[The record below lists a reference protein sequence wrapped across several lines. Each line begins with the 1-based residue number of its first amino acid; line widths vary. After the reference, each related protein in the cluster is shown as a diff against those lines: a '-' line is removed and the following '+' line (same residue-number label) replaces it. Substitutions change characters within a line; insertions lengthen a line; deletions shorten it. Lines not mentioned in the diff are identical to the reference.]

1 MEETTVMSLKD
12 TLLIVDDV
20 PENIDVI
27 RDTLKDEYRIIATT
41 QGKKA
46 FQLACNRKP
55 DLILL
60 DIMMPE
66 IDGYTVCKQLK
77 SDNKTSDIPVFFTT
91 ALNTEEDETKGLS
104 LGAVDY
110 ITKPFCMPIV
120 RERIRLQLEL
130 KRHRDKL
137 EDLVD
142 QRTLELSESQKQII
156 YRLSLASEYRDPET
170 GSHIKRM
177 SHYCQLLFKY
187 IGKSNKECERILHA
201 SPMHDVGKIGIPDS
215 ILLKPGKLT
224 KEEFDTMKS
233 HTTIGKR
240 ILSGQDSS
248 GKDVLPSVESPLIK
262 MAISI
267 AHTHHE
273 KWDGT
278 GYPNRLKATDIP
290 IEGRVAALSDVF
302 DALTSDR
309 PYKEAWPVEKA
320 LEEIV
325 NLKEKNFDPELVE
338 AFVEIF
344 PQILDFKSRF
354 TDKS

>member
-1 MEETTVMSLKD
+1 MSLKH

-27 RDTLKDEYRIIATT
+27 RDTLKDDYRMIATT
-41 QGKKA
+41 RGEKA
-46 FQLACNRKP
+46 FQLACKKKP

-60 DIMMPE
+60 DIMMPDV
-66 IDGYTVCKQLK
+66 DGYTVCKKLK
-77 SDNKTSDIPVFFTT
+77 TDERTSDIPIFFTT
-91 ALNTEEDETKGLS
+91 ALNSEADETKGLS
-104 LGAVDY
+104 LGAADY

-120 RERIRLQLEL
+120 RERIRSQLEL
-130 KRHRDKL
+130 KEHRDRL

-142 QRTLELSESQKQII
+142 KRTYELSESQKQII

-177 SHYCQLLFKY
+177 SHYCQLLFKH
-187 IGKSNKECERILHA
+187 IGRSDKECERILHA

-224 KEEFDTMKS
+224 NEEFETMKQ

-240 ILSGQDSS
+240 ILSGQDPS
-248 GKDVLPSVESPLIK
+248 GKEVLPSVDSPLIE

-278 GYPNRLKATDIP
+278 GYPNKLRKTDIP
-290 IEGRVAALSDVF
+290 IEGRIAALSDVF
-302 DALTSDR
+302 DALTSER
-309 PYKEAWPVEKA
+309 PYKKAWPVEEA
-320 LEEIV
+320 LEEILK
-325 NLKEKNFDPELVE
+325 LKEKSFDPDLVKIFE
-338 AFVEIF
+338 EIF
-344 PQILDFKSRF
+344 SEILIVKSRF
-354 TDKS
+354 SDKQ